1 MFIKCSFHGSLHL
14 ESYHYT
20 SFATFD
26 VEGFYPTSRD
36 ILALKTSKHVQYRNN
51 RGIYDQVKATE
62 AYLRH
67 FQSYMM
73 KLYHRC
79 LTAKYLTGLC
89 LSYLSVQ
96 RKTDIK
102 KVSDNLSHL
111 LLSDKC
117 Y

>member
-1 MFIKCSFHGSLHL
+1 ML
-14 ESYHYT
+14 
-20 SFATFD
+20 
-26 VEGFYPTSRD
+26 
-36 ILALKTSKHVQYRNN
+36 NN

-73 KLYHRC
+73 KLYPRC

-117 Y
+117 YSLLLQKEQLPRDVPENKHS